1 MGLFSTNKKPEIN
14 NPKDMSPLEAVT
26 HLFAAIQ
33 IADQESSYE
42 EKEAWIDAIDQLFP
56 DHNLERSENFFSE
69 AHLTLSNQNQ
79 INRKKYIVS
88 VLDRIKSLL
97 NSDQLKKIG
106 PLIAGIVE
114 ADGIVMTSEMEI
126 VHLSEEI
133 LGLKINVKDD

>member
-14 NPKDMSPLEAVT
+14 NPEDMSPLEAVT

-42 EKEAWIDAIDQLFP
+42 EKEAWIDAINQLFP
-56 DHNLERSENFFSE
+56 DHDLERSENFFSE
-69 AHLTLSNQNQ
+69 AHLTLSDQNQ
-79 INRKKYIVS
+79 IKRKNYVVS
-88 VLDRIKSLL
+88 VLNRIKSLL

-106 PLIAGIVE
+106 PLIADIVE

>member
-14 NPKDMSPLEAVT
+14 NPEDMSPLEAVT

-42 EKEAWIDAIDQLFP
+42 EKEAWIDSINQLFP
-56 DHNLERSENFFSE
+56 DHDLERSENFFSE

-79 INRKKYIVS
+79 IKRKNYVVS
-88 VLDRIKSLL
+88 VLNRIKSLL

-106 PLIAGIVE
+106 PLIADIVE

-133 LGLKINVKDD
+133 LGFKINVKDD

>member
-14 NPKDMSPLEAVT
+14 NPEDMSPLEAVT

-42 EKEAWIDAIDQLFP
+42 EKEAWTNAIDQLFP
-56 DHNLERSENFFSE
+56 DHNLERSENFFAE

-79 INRKKYIVS
+79 INRKNYVVS
-88 VLDRIKSLL
+88 VLNRIKSLL

-133 LGLKINVKDD
+133 LGFKINVKDD

>member
-14 NPKDMSPLEAVT
+14 NPEDMSPLEAVT

-42 EKEAWIDAIDQLFP
+42 EKEAWIDAINQLFP
-56 DHNLERSENFFSE
+56 DHDLERSENFFSE

-79 INRKKYIVS
+79 IKRKNYVVS
-88 VLDRIKSLL
+88 VLNRIKSLL

-106 PLIAGIVE
+106 PLIADIVE

-133 LGLKINVKDD
+133 LGFKINVKDD

>member
-1 MGLFSTNKKPEIN
+1 MGLFSKNKKPEIN
-14 NPKDMSPLEAVT
+14 NPEDMSPLEAVT

-42 EKEAWIDAIDQLFP
+42 EKEAWTNAIDQLFP

-69 AHLTLSNQNQ
+69 AHITLSNQNQ
-79 INRKKYIVS
+79 INRKNYVVS
-88 VLDRIKSLL
+88 VLNRIKSLL

>member
-14 NPKDMSPLEAVT
+14 NPEDMSPLEAVT

-133 LGLKINVKDD
+133 LGLKINVKGD

>member
-1 MGLFSTNKKPEIN
+1 MGLFSTNKKSEIN
-14 NPKDMSPLEAVT
+14 NPEDMSPLEAVT

-79 INRKKYIVS
+79 VNRKKYIVS

-97 NSDQLKKIG
+97 NSEQLKKIG

>member
-1 MGLFSTNKKPEIN
+1 MGLFSTNKKPEVN
-14 NPKDMSPLEAVT
+14 NPEDMSPLEAVT

-42 EKEAWIDAIDQLFP
+42 EKEAWINAIDQLFP

-79 INRKKYIVS
+79 INRKKYVSS
-88 VLDRIKSLL
+88 VLNRIKSLL

>member
-14 NPKDMSPLEAVT
+14 NPEDMSPLEAVT

-88 VLDRIKSLL
+88 VLNRIKSLL

-133 LGLKINVKDD
+133 LGLKINVKGD

>member
-14 NPKDMSPLEAVT
+14 NPEDMSPLEAVT

-88 VLDRIKSLL
+88 VLNRIKLLL

>member
-14 NPKDMSPLEAVT
+14 NPEDMSPLEAVT

-42 EKEAWIDAIDQLFP
+42 EKEAWIDAIGQLFP
-56 DHNLERSENFFSE
+56 DHDLERSENFFSE

-88 VLDRIKSLL
+88 VLNRIKSLL

>member
-1 MGLFSTNKKPEIN
+1 MGLFSTSKKPEIN
-14 NPKDMSPLEAVT
+14 NPEDMSPLEAVT

-88 VLDRIKSLL
+88 VLNRIKSLL
-97 NSDQLKKIG
+97 NSDELKKIS

-114 ADGIVMTSEMEI
+114 ADGIVMTSEMDI

>member
-14 NPKDMSPLEAVT
+14 NPEDMSPLEAVT

-88 VLDRIKSLL
+88 VLNRIKSLL

-133 LGLKINVKDD
+133 LGLKISVKDD